1 VEPRVDHFVYRT
13 NDKPFDQ
20 SQVQILA
27 NTALDLSVFHDFG
40 NDIEIHLRHL
50 PDLLLG
56 PAGETVGFG
65 LVDDS
70 QIPVT
75 LKFFKVPSDEV
86 FQLLDGAAPA
96 IDFFSEALENLLG
109 FVFEKLNQDIVLV
122 FEVQIDGPIG
132 HTSLSGDFGN
142 GRLMISVAGKHLD
155 GRLENAVVFIV
166 FFAVT
171 DGSIPLD
178 RKNYE

>member
-13 NDKPFDQ
+13 DDKPFDQ
-20 SQVQILA
+20 SQIQIFA
-27 NTALDLSVFHDFG
+27 DTALGLAVFHDFG
-40 NDIEIHLRHL
+40 NDIEIHLRHF

-75 LKFFKVPSDEV
+75 LKFFEVPSDEV
-86 FQLLDGAAPA
+86 SQLLDGAAPA
-96 IDFFSEALENLLG
+96 IDFFSETLENLLG
-109 FVFEKLNQDIVLV
+109 LVFEKLNQDIVLV

-132 HTSLSGDFGN
+132 HTSFSGDLGN
-142 GRLMISVAGKHLD
+142 GRLMISVTGKHLD
-155 GRLENAVVFIV
+155 SCFENPVVFIV
-166 FFAVT
+166 FIAGT
-171 DGSIPLD
+171 DGLTPV
-178 RKNYE
+178 

>member
-13 NDKPFDQ
+13 DNKPFDQ
-20 SQVQILA
+20 SQIQIFA
-27 NTALDLSVFHDFG
+27 DTALGLAVFHDFG

-50 PDLLLG
+50 PNLLLG
-56 PAGETVGFG
+56 PASETMGFG

-70 QIPVT
+70 QITVT

-86 FQLLDGAAPA
+86 FQFLDGAATA

-132 HTSLSGDFGN
+132 HTSFSGYFGN

-155 GRLENAVVFIV
+155 SRFENAVVFIV
-166 FFAVT
+166 FIAGT
-171 DGSIPLD
+171 DGLTPV
-178 RKNYE
+178 